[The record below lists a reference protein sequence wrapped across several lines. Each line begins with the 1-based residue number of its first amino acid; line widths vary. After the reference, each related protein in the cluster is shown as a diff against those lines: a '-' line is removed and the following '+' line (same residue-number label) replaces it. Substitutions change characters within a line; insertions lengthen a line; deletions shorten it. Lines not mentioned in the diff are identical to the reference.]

1 MRFHASAIA
10 VLAVASSFTLAG
22 CSGEQ
27 PAPNASQRLAC
38 STVWGNTSCWTSL
51 VAIAAAPTRFHDV
64 PVIVDGWMAIHRDWL
79 ALFPADSGA
88 QPREAWLSV
97 VLVGEAARLQAAC
110 DRHCYGPVRVRGR
123 FVAGDDDGSGGPR
136 LGRIE
141 VESIEP
147 AEPITFDT
155 AQLTVPSNSVLV
167 ASADREASAA
177 ADGTKLA
184 VK

>member
-1 MRFHASAIA
+1 MRFNARAIA
-10 VLAVASSFTLAG
+10 VLAVACSFNLAG
-22 CSGEQ
+22 CSAER
-27 PAPNASQRLAC
+27 PAPSAAQRLAC

-64 PVIVDGWMAIHRDWL
+64 PVIVDGWMAVHRDWL
-79 ALFPADSGA
+79 ALFPADSGG

-97 VLVGEAARLQAAC
+97 LLVGDLSSLQAAC

-141 VESIEP
+141 VEAIEP
-147 AEPITFDT
+147 AEPIAFDT
-155 AQLTVPSNSVLV
+155 AQLTVPVNSAL
-167 ASADREASAA
+167 ALPRGREAPSAPDA
-177 ADGTKLA
+177 AKLA

>member
-1 MRFHASAIA
+1 MRFNTRTIA
-10 VLAVASSFTLAG
+10 LLAVACSITLAG
-22 CSGEQ
+22 CSAEQ
-27 PAPNASQRLAC
+27 TAPKAAQRLAC

-64 PVIVDGWMAIHRDWL
+64 PVIVEGWMAVHSDWL
-79 ALFPADSGA
+79 ALFPAESAA

-97 VLVGEAARLQAAC
+97 LLVGEHARLQAAC

-141 VESIEP
+141 VEAIEP
-147 AEPITFDT
+147 AEPLVFDT
-155 AQLTVPSNSVLV
+155 ANTTVPNRERFAPGAPSGSGLASTLHGNV
-167 ASADREASAA
+167 AR
-177 ADGTKLA
+177 
-184 VK
+184 